1 MAKLVESV
9 YGDALFELALEE
21 GRLEEYMEEMTIIS
35 DILQEN
41 PELIQLLHHPRIEKN
56 EKIEIVEKVF
66 RGKIS
71 DDITGLFAVVVS
83 KNHGDSI
90 ESIMEYFLRKGK
102 RYLHIGEVQVASA
115 VELTNTQK
123 EAIEQRLLQ
132 LTEYNTLETD
142 YVIDPQ
148 LIGGLVI
155 RMDNRVVD
163 SSIQTKLERMS
174 KSLKEIQLGNISN

>member
-21 GRLEEYMEEMTIIS
+21 GRLEEYRKEMTVIS

-66 RGKIS
+66 RGKVS
-71 DDITGLFAVVVS
+71 DDITGLFVVVVS

-90 ESIMEYFLRKGK
+90 ESIMKYFLGK
-102 RYLHIGEVQVASA
+102 VKQHLHIGEVQITSA
-115 VELTNTQK
+115 VELTATQK
-123 EAIEQRLLQ
+123 EVIEQRLLQ
-132 LTEYNTLETD
+132 LTEYSTLETE
-142 YVIDPQ
+142 YIIDPQ

-174 KSLKEIQLGNISN
+174 KSLKEIQLGNISD